1 MKKTH
6 LLLILILCI
15 GFNTIQAQQA
25 MLTSGGN
32 ATGSGGSTSYS
43 IGQIDYITATG
54 ATGSVSQGLQQPF
67 EISILSGNE
76 FTQISLQMLVYPNPT
91 TSYVNLMIEN
101 YDFQDLNYQIFD
113 LAGKQILNQKII
125 NSETKIDLDNLSK
138 NVYLLQVMNQ
148 SNTIKTFKII
158 KN

>member
-6 LLLILILCI
+6 LLLMLILLI
-15 GFNTIQAQQA
+15 GFNSIHAQQA
-25 MLTSGGN
+25 TLSSGGN
-32 ATGSGGSTSYS
+32 ATGSGGSISYS
-43 IGQIDYITATG
+43 IGQIDYVMATG

-76 FTQISLQMLVYPNPT
+76 FTQISLEMMVYPNPT

-101 YDFQDLNYQIFD
+101 YDFQNLNFQLFD
-113 LAGKQILNQKII
+113 LAGKQILNEKITS
-125 NSETKIDLDNLSK
+125 SETKIDLNNLSK

-148 SNTIKTFKII
+148 TSTIKTFKII